1 MSVEVL
7 MREIAELDPAG
18 RRRLM
23 AYMVSLQSD
32 ADETHRVEMA
42 RRIDDRDPA
51 SWATLEDLD
60 RRLGTAQP

>member
-23 AYMVSLQSD
+23 AYMVSLQTGSNE
-32 ADETHRVEMA
+32 AHRAEMA
-42 RRIDDRDPA
+42 RRIDDREPG